1 MRFLAIALML
11 FQVMLEISRAE
22 QTRFAF
28 VEKQMGADFR
38 IVLYA
43 DSEKLA
49 NEAAIS
55 AFAEVERLNAILSD
69 YDPKSELCRLSETSG
84 SGQHIPLHDDLFAVL
99 DASQKLSRQTA
110 GAFDVTI
117 GPCVRLWRIARF
129 RKALPITEKLA
140 EARRTVDF
148 RHLNVSHRKQTAV
161 LAVPNMV
168 LDLGGIAKGY
178 VADKALMVLRK
189 RGIGS
194 ALVDAG
200 GDLAL
205 GDPPPD
211 RKGWR
216 IEVGGLKHP
225 DLPVLELA
233 HCAIATSGDVEQFV
247 EIAGKRYSHL
257 IDPSTGIGLTTR
269 IQVTVV
275 TSTGTQADSL
285 ASALS
290 VLGTERGTKFVQK
303 LSGVRAYFVEGVG
316 DERTLC
322 VVKGK

>member
-1 MRFLAIALML
+1 MRFLAIALIL
-11 FQVMLEISRAE
+11 FRISLQISHAE
-22 QTRFAF
+22 RTRFAF
-28 VEKQMGADFR
+28 VEKQMGANFH

-43 DSEKLA
+43 DSEKVAKEGA
-49 NEAAIS
+49 NA

-69 YDPKSELCRLSETSG
+69 YDPESELSRLSDTSD
-84 SGQHIPLHDDLFAVL
+84 SGQHIALSDDLVSVL
-99 DASQKLSRQTA
+99 DASQKLARQTA

-129 RKALPITEKLA
+129 RKAFPLTEKLA
-140 EARRTVDF
+140 EVRKAVGF
-148 RHLNVSHRKQTAV
+148 RHLNISHTKQTA
-161 LAVPNMV
+161 LLEVPNMV

-205 GDPPPD
+205 GDPPPG

-247 EIAGKRYSHL
+247 EIEGKRYSHL
-257 IDPSTGIGLTTR
+257 LDPTTGIGLTTR

-275 TSTGTQADSL
+275 TPRAMYADSL

-290 VLGTERGTKFVQK
+290 VLGTERGSKLVQK
-303 LSGVRAYFVEGVG
+303 LSGVRAYFVEGIG
-316 DERTLC
+316 DQRTLC
-322 VVKGK
+322 EARGK